1 MRMPCLLV
9 GLVALVGCGTGKDAA
24 GARDTVAKD
33 TLSTRDRQE
42 ALGNSGL
49 AGAKGINR
57 ALQIVDTAAERASA
71 LDTLDR

>member
-1 MRMPCLLV
+1 MKMPVLLV
-9 GLVALVGCGTGKDAA
+9 GLVAVVGCGTGKDAKEA
-24 GARDTVAKD
+24 TDAMAKD
-33 TLSTRDRQE
+33 TLATRDRQE

-57 ALQIVDTAAERASA
+57 ALQIVDTAAARASA